1 MSDVSAHP
9 IPPPEAGDGAT
20 AAPNGA
26 AAAEPVAAPDAPA
39 LAPPAETAPAPPAA
53 PRRSRGRAATI
64 LAVAVLVAGAAAA
77 ALLVVGRH
85 AQVAVPSVVGR
96 DQATAARLAEE
107 AGFRV
112 RVERVQSSQPSGLVV
127 GQSPRPRA
135 RADKH
140 STVVLKLSAGPAS
153 TSVPQ
158 LQRQSP
164 PAAEQALREAGLT
177 FTVVR
182 RPSTA
187 VPAGQVASVSP
198 PALSQIPRGAQVT
211 LAVSTGPARVRMPS
225 LIGQREAAAQQR
237 LARAGFQLIV
247 VRQESSQPAGQ
258 VIAQQPPARAAQ
270 RRGAT
275 AQITVATA
283 PPRVSVPDVTALDL
297 ESSVTTLSGLG
308 LQIAFRDRTARA
320 GQRPDTIVSQDPPAR
335 TQLTRGGIVTLTVLR
350 R

>member
-1 MSDVSAHP
+1 M
-9 IPPPEAGDGAT
+9 
-20 AAPNGA
+20 
-26 AAAEPVAAPDAPA
+26 
-39 LAPPAETAPAPPAA
+39 
-53 PRRSRGRAATI
+53 
-64 LAVAVLVAGAAAA
+64 
-77 ALLVVGRH
+77 
-85 AQVAVPSVVGR
+85 VGR

-127 GQSPRPRA
+127 GQSPGPRA

-198 PALSQIPRGAQVT
+198 PALSQIPRGA
-211 LAVSTGPARVRMPS
+211 
-225 LIGQREAAAQQR
+225 
-237 LARAGFQLIV
+237 
-247 VRQESSQPAGQ
+247 
-258 VIAQQPPARAAQ
+258 
-270 RRGAT
+270 
-275 AQITVATA
+275 
-283 PPRVSVPDVTALDL
+283 
-297 ESSVTTLSGLG
+297 
-308 LQIAFRDRTARA
+308 
-320 GQRPDTIVSQDPPAR
+320 
-335 TQLTRGGIVTLTVLR
+335 
-350 R
+350 